1 MCVHLPIQCPPV
13 SHYPKI
19 FCTEYLREPVP
30 GELSWGLEG
39 RPRSKCCFHN
49 NQSLTARAGL
59 LALTEDP
66 VGVEA
71 SHIFTIYD
79 VSLIMAF
86 SKCSHSS

>member
-1 MCVHLPIQCPPV
+1 MCVHVPIQCPPV

-19 FCTEYLREPVP
+19 FCTEYLLSRENFHGAWKGGP
-30 GELSWGLEG
+30 GL
-39 RPRSKCCFHN
+39 CCFYN
-49 NQSLTARAGL
+49 NQSLTSRAGL